1 MDNYRFSD
9 PWQTAYGDLSGDII
23 PVATWRSWCLW

>member
-9 PWQTAYGDLSGDII
+9 PCQTAYGDLSGDMIS
-23 PVATWRSWCLW
+23 VAA